1 MYDPPAYFSVVTLIG
16 AIGVPALTCVLLY
29 RGALAA
35 DLGRGR
41 ATLLAGVAAVVLG
54 GWLAASIVL
63 ANAGTYHT
71 QLGVQP
77 PWLVIAFATAL
88 IVIVAASRLPIVR
101 SALSTVGTP
110 SRMLLP
116 HTLRVAGLAF
126 VIAMALG
133 QLPALFA
140 LPAGLGDI
148 AVGISAP
155 FVARKLAR
163 GDGRRRAVWFNA
175 LGIVDLVVALS
186 LGGLTGY
193 QIIHVT
199 PAADAISEL
208 PLVLIPTT
216 TVPLLLALHITSI
229 LQLVRTSR
237 TPQPAARAAA

>member
-16 AIGVPALTCVLLY
+16 AIGIPALTCVVLY

-54 GWLAASIVL
+54 GWLATSIVL

-88 IVIVAASRLPIVR
+88 VVIVAATRLPIVR
-101 SALSTVGTP
+101 KALSTVGTP
-110 SRMLLP
+110 SRLLLP

-186 LGGLTGY
+186 LGALTGF
-193 QIIHVT
+193 QLIHVA
-199 PAADAISEL
+199 PLADAITEF
-208 PLVLIPTT
+208 PLALIPTT
-216 TVPLLLALHITSI
+216 TVPLLLALHITS
-229 LQLVRTSR
+229 LRQL
-237 TPQPAARAAA
+237 ARARSTSPVARVATA